1 MKVQNTGFDR
11 FVGNRIKLAREEIG
25 LTQTEV
31 AQKIGF
37 NDRQTLGAIETGDR
51 KIKVEELT
59 ALISIFDKPLDYFTD
74 PFIIPPQEVEF
85 SWRASAELAKLN
97 EFEEKMRDIL
107 AA

>member
-74 PFIIPPQEVEF
+74 PFIIDRKSVV
-85 SWRASAELAKLN
+85 
-97 EFEEKMRDIL
+97 
-107 AA
+107 